1 MLFHK
6 RVFSDEPLL
15 IRPRDPNKF
24 SIVHVVVVIAAVFL
38 IGVLGAPFL
47 SHRSHISVV
56 AMQPAFWLL
65 DTTWRLITIALV
77 LAFATTACQRG
88 IQGVGMKSGRS
99 FWSGILIGLGSIAV
113 VWPLVFLG
121 DGISVTVE
129 KALWHHNAPQNS
141 LLKAVQHH
149 PSPEVLVLMTFSLC
163 VLTPL
168 SEELFFRGLV
178 QSYLA
183 QVLAH
188 LRGHF
193 VLPQSVG
200 GDSRDKSSHGT
211 IEPTDR
217 WGAIFISS
225 AFFALAHAEPSAF
238 VALFLLGVALGYVYE
253 RTGNL
258 WTDITMHS
266 VFNGVSLFATLA
278 LHAPH

>member
-6 RVFSDEPLL
+6 RVFSDAPLL

-65 DTTWRLITIALV
+65 DSTWRLITIALV
-77 LAFATTACQRG
+77 LTFAATACQGG
-88 IQGVGMKSGRS
+88 IQGVGMKSGGSVWR
-99 FWSGILIGLGSIAV
+99 GILIGLGAIAV
-113 VWPLVFLG
+113 AWPLVFLG
-121 DGISVTVE
+121 DVISVTVE
-129 KALWHHNAPQNS
+129 KALWHRNAPQNS

-149 PSPEVLVLMTFSLC
+149 PAPEILALMTFSLC
-163 VLTPL
+163 VLAPL

-183 QVLAH
+183 QVLANI
-188 LRGHF
+188 RGHF
-193 VLPQSVG
+193 VVPQSAG
-200 GDSRDKSSHGT
+200 KFGEKSR
-211 IEPTDR
+211 PTAIAPADR

-278 LHAPH
+278 LQTRR

>member
-24 SIVHVVVVIAAVFL
+24 SIVHVVIVIAAVFL

-47 SHRSHISVV
+47 SHRSHISVA

-65 DTTWRLITIALV
+65 DSTWRLITIALV
-77 LAFATTACQRG
+77 LAFAATACQGG
-88 IQGVGMKSGRS
+88 IQGVGMKSGRF
-99 FWSGILIGLGSIAV
+99 FWSGMLIGLGAIAV
-113 VWPLVFLG
+113 LWPLVFLG

-129 KALWHHNAPQNS
+129 RVLWHHKAPQNS
-141 LLKAVQHH
+141 LLKAAQHH
-149 PSPEVLVLMTFSLC
+149 PSPEILVLMTISLC
-163 VLTPL
+163 VMAPL

-183 QVLAH
+183 QVLANI
-188 LRGHF
+188 RGHF
-193 VLPQSVG
+193 VVPRSG
-200 GDSRDKSSHGT
+200 ETFGEKAS
-211 IEPTDR
+211 PTAIAPADR

-266 VFNGVSLFATLA
+266 VFNGVSLLATLA
-278 LHAPH
+278 LHTPH